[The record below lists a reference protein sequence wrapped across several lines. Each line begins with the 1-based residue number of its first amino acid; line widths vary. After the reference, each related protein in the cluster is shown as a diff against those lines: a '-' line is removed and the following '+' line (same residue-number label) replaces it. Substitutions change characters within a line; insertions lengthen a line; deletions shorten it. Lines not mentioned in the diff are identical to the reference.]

1 MKREIVPGRGMLIVY
16 RVLVVLLL
24 VLAALLI
31 AGTLYSSIRP
41 SGSEPLFRIG
51 GGNRNGQNHDDET
64 VNIFSDIG
72 RLRIPLADAAGNQVA
87 TIILSISFPYPGEDP
102 LFSEELASR
111 TGEFRSIAVEYFAS
125 LPPEQLVRFN
135 EEAVKA
141 ELLQRYNA
149 LLRLGRIETLYFG
162 DLMVIE

>member
-1 MKREIVPGRGMLIVY
+1 MKREIVPGRGMLIIY
-16 RVLVVLLL
+16 RVLLVLLL
-24 VLAALLI
+24 VLAAILI
-31 AGTLYSSIRP
+31 AGTLYGSIRP
-41 SGSEPLFRIG
+41 PASGPLFRIG
-51 GGNRNGQNHDDET
+51 GGNRNGQNHGDET

-72 RLRIPLADAAGNQVA
+72 RLRIPLTDTAGNQAA
-87 TIILSISFPYPGEDP
+87 TVILSISFPYPGEDP

-125 LPPEQLVRFN
+125 LPPEQVVKLN
-135 EEAVKA
+135 EETAKA

-162 DLMVIE
+162 DLMIIE